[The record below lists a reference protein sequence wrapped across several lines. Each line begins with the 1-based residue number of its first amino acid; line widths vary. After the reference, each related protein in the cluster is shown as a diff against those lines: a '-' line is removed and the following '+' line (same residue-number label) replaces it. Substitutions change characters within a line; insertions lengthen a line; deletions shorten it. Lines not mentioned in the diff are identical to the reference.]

1 MTLTF
6 ELRSNVAVALVEY
19 HLTLQ
24 SSVWKL
30 NAHHVHYTPGMLV
43 SIPLTL

>member
-1 MTLTF
+1 MMLTF
-6 ELRSNVAVALVEY
+6 EPRNNVAVALVECY
-19 HLTLQ
+19 PTLQ
-24 SSVWKL
+24 ISVWML

>member
-6 ELRSNVAVALVEY
+6 ELRNNVAVALVEY

-24 SSVWKL
+24 IATWKQ
-30 NAHHVHYTPGMLV
+30 NAHHVRYTPGMLV
-43 SIPLTL
+43 SIPLAL